1 MELRAGYKQTE
12 VGVIPEDWDVQNLG
26 TFGKFKGGNGFPLR
40 FQGHVFGDYPFFKV
54 SDMNNDGNA
63 LFMQNANHWIT
74 EKVRK
79 ELGATAHP
87 AGSIIFAKIG
97 AAIFLER
104 KKILIRDSCIDNNV
118 MALVFNSPETDCR
131 FFHYIFLTIELG
143 KLVSATALP
152 SLNGRDIAAL
162 TFGFPKAPE
171 QRAIAAALSDAD
183 ALIASLEALIAKKRD
198 FKQAAMQHLLTGKT
212 RLPGFSGEWEAKR
225 LGDIGKFLK
234 GAGVRRDEAQSG
246 NLPCVRYGEIYTVHQ
261 NVIRTFNSY
270 ISPSVAE
277 AATRIQFRDLL
288 FAGSGET
295 KEEIGKCVA
304 LAEDVDAYAGGD
316 IVILRVSAGS
326 PVFLG
331 YLMNTPSVVRQKA
344 NRGQGDAVVHISAAA
359 LASIE
364 IVLPDESEQNA
375 IAAVLSDMDAEV
387 AELEAQRDKA
397 RALKQGM
404 MQELLTGRIRLV

>member
-26 TFGKFKGGNGFPLR
+26 TFGKFRGGNGFPLR
-40 FQGHVFGDYPFFKV
+40 YQGHVFGDYPFFKV

-63 LFMQNANHWIT
+63 LFMQNSNHWIT
-74 EKVRK
+74 EKIRK
-79 ELGATAHP
+79 ELGATAYP
-87 AGSIIFAKIG
+87 SGSIIFAKIG

-104 KKILIRDSCIDNNV
+104 KKILSRDSCIDNNV
-118 MALVFNSPETDCR
+118 MAFVFSSPAADWR
-131 FFHYIFLTIELG
+131 FLHYIFLTIELG

-162 TFGFPKAPE
+162 TFRFPKAPE
-171 QRAIAAALSDAD
+171 QRAIAATLSDAD
-183 ALIASLEALIAKKRD
+183 ALIAALDALIAKKRD
-198 FKQAAMQHLLTGKT
+198 LKQAAMQQLLTGKK
-212 RLPGFSGEWEAKR
+212 RLPGFTGEWEVKR
-225 LGDIGKFLK
+225 LGEIGKFLK
-234 GAGVRRDEAQSG
+234 GSGVRRDEAQSG

-261 NVIRTFNSY
+261 NVIRKFSSH
-270 ISPSVAE
+270 ISHSVAE

-304 LAEDVDAYAGGD
+304 LADDVEAYAGGD
-316 IVILRVSAGS
+316 IVILRASAGN

-331 YLMNTPSVVRQKA
+331 YLMNTPGVVRQKA

-364 IVLPDESEQNA
+364 IVLPDEPEQEA
-375 IAAVLSDMDAEV
+375 VAAVLADMDTELAT
-387 AELEAQRDKA
+387 LEAQRDKA

-404 MQELLTGRIRLV
+404 MQELLAGRIRLV